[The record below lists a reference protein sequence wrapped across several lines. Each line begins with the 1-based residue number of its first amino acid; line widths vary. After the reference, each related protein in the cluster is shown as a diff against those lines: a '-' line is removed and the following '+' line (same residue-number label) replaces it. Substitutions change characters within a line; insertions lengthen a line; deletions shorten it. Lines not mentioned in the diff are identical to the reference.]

1 MRHMNYLERVLCV
14 ALLLIIV
21 GCWHAAAA
29 DTAGEILPSYKQVEI
44 STTDGTIYA
53 VRFDDEGGLNSLHLT
68 TIPEEPYG
76 QVTTTNRQA
85 GTVYVSY
92 TGGRGFNDRIILMIA
107 VNGTIS
113 DDFALHLTSSGYQ
126 WNPTPIVNIGPTY
139 EELTY
144 TESASGTILTA
155 TDFRYASQ
163 TWKPAGIENYP
174 IYYGQDTTNPS
185 NGFAI
190 LFFDTKAGT
199 LGINSGLTGL
209 RDHGAVKIEYEFKNL
224 SGSAV
229 FNAYAWCNQSNEG
242 EGISWTNRVADDG
255 TGGASG
261 YAVLGSGLSPDSGEF
276 TTTVSSPGYSGTEGG
291 ENRKS
296 STKTPIDIFGIGAG
310 ICSARLLFRKRRR
323 AAEA

>member
-1 MRHMNYLERVLCV
+1 MRHMNDLESILCV
-14 ALLLIIV
+14 VLLFFIV
-21 GCWHAAAA
+21 GCWPVVAA
-29 DTAGEILPSYKQVEI
+29 DTAGEIIHSYKQVEI
-44 STTDGTIYA
+44 STSDGTIYA

-76 QVTTTNRQA
+76 QVTTTNRQM
-85 GTVYVSY
+85 GTVYISY
-92 TGGRGFNDRIILMIA
+92 TGGRGFNDKIILMIA

-113 DDFALHLTSSGYQ
+113 DNFAMHLTSSGYQ
-126 WNPTPIVNIGPTY
+126 WDPTPIVNIGPTY
-139 EELTY
+139 EDLTY
-144 TESASGTILTA
+144 VESAAVTILTA

-174 IYYGQDTTNPS
+174 LYYGQDTTETS

-199 LGINSGLTGL
+199 LGVNSGLTGL
-209 RDHGAVKIEYEFKNL
+209 RDQGAVKIVYEFENL

-229 FNAYAWCNQSNEG
+229 FNAYAWCNQSNDG
-242 EGISWTNRVADDG
+242 EGISWTNRVSDDG
-255 TGGASG
+255 SGGSSG

-276 TTTVSSPGYSGTEGG
+276 TTTISSPGYSGTEGG
-291 ENRKS
+291 ENRQK

-310 ICSARLLFRKRRR
+310 IYSAGILFRKIGRPP
-323 AAEA
+323 E